1 MTEEEKEK
9 KPVTLSTDFQV
20 ELEKKKRKTNWLGMI
35 GLIVVSL
42 LGLTILGF
50 GSYQI
55 FFKPEEVEQNSGAK
69 IESKPTE
76 SKENPAVVAKPESTN
91 EAVPTVKAQSTPEEY
106 TIVEGDNL
114 GSIAVK
120 FETTVEKL
128 KTANNIQDE
137 TALQIGQKI
146 KIVK

>member
-1 MTEEEKEK
+1 MAEAEKAK
-9 KPVTLSTDFQV
+9 KSVTLSTDFQV
-20 ELEKKKRKTNWLGMI
+20 ELEKNKRKTNWLGII
-35 GLIVVSL
+35 GLFVVSIF
-42 LGLTILGF
+42 GLTILGF

-55 FFKPEEVEQNSGAK
+55 FFKPEEVEQNSGVK

-76 SKENPAVVAKPESTN
+76 SKENPTGAAKPESTN
-91 EAVPTVKAQSTPEEY
+91 QSAPTVKTQSTPEEY
-106 TIVEGDNL
+106 TIMEGDNL